1 LSTAFAVALQ
11 EPAAAAVSGP
21 VWASE
26 VSVGPAL
33 DDTPLLGL
41 VAAASAGIGAEPV
54 MLVETIAFLRA
65 CDLGGLR
72 RALLA
77 MEFSTDIAELEMANP
92 GI

>member
-1 LSTAFAVALQ
+1 MNTALAVAVQ
-11 EPAAAAVSGP
+11 EPIPAAASGP

-41 VAAASAGIGAEPV
+41 VAAATAGTDAHPV
-54 MLVETIAFLRA
+54 MLVETIAFLQA
-65 CDLGGLR
+65 CDLGSLR

-77 MEFSTDIAELEMANP
+77 MDFSSDIAELEMANP
-92 GI
+92 GT